1 MPRGFG
7 LYWCMGKLFL
17 LFRHCFAIASTA
29 AIFFSLSTLSANA
42 AIHGEG
48 KPMALVYDGIGACVE
63 DCALS
68 AANSARAAGLQV
80 KIVGPKVLTEASTP
94 TQIQMLFRGVKVW
107 IQPGGYS
114 KQAYEA
120 MTPTLRKAIV
130 DFVREGGGYVGFCA
144 GAFMTSD
151 QIGTTGTPGL
161 GIFPGKTAPYEVPTI
176 RPDLVFSLEKVLWF
190 GAQRT
195 LYFEG
200 GPFLYDLD
208 SRVEVVAT
216 YQDSKVAAARTTFG
230 KGRVF
235 ISGPHPEAPL
245 WWSNVDGIR
254 DPDGSDQSLAV
265 HMIDWA
271 AQLEKDNLLAGFKNN

>member
-1 MPRGFG
+1 
-7 LYWCMGKLFL
+7 MGKLFL
-17 LFRHCFAIASTA
+17 YTLVAIS
-29 AIFFSLSTLSANA
+29 FSFNLSAQA
-42 AIHGEG
+42 EEKGGG
-48 KPMALVYDGIGACVE
+48 KPIALVYDGIGSCVE
-63 DCALS
+63 DCSLA
-68 AANSARAAGLQV
+68 AANSARAAGLQP
-80 KIVGPKVLTEASTP
+80 KYVGPKALTEASTP

-144 GAFMTSD
+144 GAFLTTE
-151 QIGTTGTPGL
+151 QIGTTGSPGL
-161 GIFPGKTAPYEVPTI
+161 GIFPGKTAPYDVPTI
-176 RPDLVFSLEKVLWF
+176 RPDLVFSLEKVQWF
-190 GAQRT
+190 GTPRT
-195 LYFEG
+195 IYFEG

-216 YQDSKVAAARTTFG
+216 YQDSKVAAARTTYG

-245 WWSNVDGIR
+245 WWSSVDDIR
-254 DPDGSDQSLAV
+254 DPDGSDQEIAV
-265 HMIDWA
+265 NMIHWA
-271 AQLEKDNLLAGFKNN
+271 SQLEKADLMAGLKKN